1 MAVLN
6 IDDIYNTLR
15 NNSYELTGIEI
26 QGTPV
31 TKIYC
36 EERISFGPGTFTGS
50 RVELDCDRE
59 INDVDYTECELS
71 ADDDLG
77 TAVNIFLTWKDITAK
92 PLIRIE
98 DNAGFISFVY
108 SNDYT
113 EIYTQIP

>member
-6 IDDIYNTLR
+6 IDEIYNTLR

-31 TKIYC
+31 TRIYC
-36 EERISFGPGTFTGS
+36 DERISFGAGTFLGT

-59 INDVDYTECELS
+59 INKTDYNECELS
-71 ADDDLG
+71 ADDNIG
-77 TAVNIFLTWKDITAK
+77 VAVNILLTWKDITAK
-92 PLIRIE
+92 PLLQIE
-98 DNAGFISFVY
+98 DNGGLISFVY
-108 SNDYT
+108 SNNYT

>member
-6 IDDIYNTLR
+6 IDEIYNTLR

-31 TKIYC
+31 TRIYC
-36 EERISFGPGTFTGS
+36 EERISFGAGTFLGT

-59 INDVDYTECELS
+59 INNVDYVGCELS
-71 ADDDLG
+71 ADDNLG
-77 TAVNIFLTWKDITAK
+77 VSVNILLRYKDITAK
-92 PLIRIE
+92 NLIRIE
-98 DNAGFISFVY
+98 DNAGLISFVY
-108 SNDYT
+108 SGNYT

>member
-6 IDDIYNTLR
+6 IDEIYNTLR

-31 TKIYC
+31 TRIYC
-36 EERISFGPGTFTGS
+36 DERISFGAGTFLGT

-59 INDVDYTECELS
+59 IEDTDYTDCELS
-71 ADDDLG
+71 ADDNLG
-77 TAVNIFLTWKDITAK
+77 TAVNILITWKQITAK

-98 DNAGFISFVY
+98 DNAGLISFVY
-108 SNDYT
+108 SDNYT